1 MKFNQGNILKSF
13 AGAVFGLLGLLG
25 GFLNAGSASAASS
38 DDPIYFRL
46 SGRHFNESVAS
57 LEAVAGG
64 REQLVTKL
72 LELRL
77 SEGVPWVSIR
87 AEKLLVQIANDEG
100 GTGPASSALEAD
112 AADKSKA
119 GLARV
124 IVTNIDSIE
133 SDSLKTSLATK
144 AVSSHAGDAR
154 MTPYLKLLQSSSS
167 GNVRAA
173 ARTVN

>member
-1 MKFNQGNILKSF
+1 MKFNQSNLSRPF
-13 AGAVFGLLGLLG
+13 AGAVFGLLGLSFGL
-25 GFLNAGSASAASS
+25 LNAVSANAASS

-64 REQLVTKL
+64 RDQLVTRL
-72 LELRL
+72 LELRH
-77 SEGVPWVSIR
+77 SDGVPWVSIR
-87 AEKLLVQIANDEG
+87 AEKLLLQIANDEG
-100 GTGPASSALEAD
+100 GNGPVSSALEAD
-112 AADKSKA
+112 AADKNNA

-133 SDSLKTSLATK
+133 SDSLKSSLATK